1 MGEGIKNRY
10 DFVFLFDVKDG
21 NPNGDPDQVNLP
33 RADAEDQHGLVTDVC
48 IKRKVRNFVALK
60 KVIDKDGKII
70 PENRYDIFIR
80 QRDINSDDSY
90 LNAIIGKASGNTTSE
105 KRNNLCDDYW
115 DIRTFG
121 AVLSTGEKEGGE
133 AEEKEGEEAA
143 KGKKPKKEK
152 IRGAGTVRGPV
163 QFTFARSEDRIYQA
177 EHSITRCCVT
187 TEKEKNDQL
196 KKDREFATTFGR
208 KATVPYALYRMH
220 GFISAVDARKTGFS
234 EDDLKLLWES
244 LINAF
249 ENDRAAARGEM
260 NPRKLVIFKHS
271 SHLGNELSGRLFD
284 RVKITKNAVLPRGKE
299 DYTISVNKEKLPVD
313 DKNKPLI
320 VIQEWPEET
329 IY

>member
-1 MGEGIKNRY
+1 MSEVIKNRY

-48 IKRKVRNFVALK
+48 IKRKVRNYVQLTHDLK
-60 KVIDKDGKII
+60 
-70 PENRYDIFIR
+70 PPYDIFIR

-90 LNAIIGKASGNTTSE
+90 LNKIIGKTPGDTTSE
-105 KRNNLCDDYW
+105 KRKKLCDDYY

-121 AVLSTGEKEGGE
+121 AVLSTGKKEGSE
-133 AEEKEGEEAA
+133 AAEEEGEEGA
-143 KGKKPKKEK
+143 KSKEQKKEK

-163 QFTFARSEDRIYQA
+163 QFTFACSEDRIYQA

-187 TEKEKNDQL
+187 TEKERDDQA
-196 KKDREFATTFGR
+196 KKDREFASTFGR
-208 KATVPYALYRMH
+208 KSTVPYALYRMH
-220 GFISAVDARKTGFS
+220 GFVSAIDATRTKFT
-234 EDDLKLLWES
+234 EDDLRLLWKS

-249 ENDRAAARGEM
+249 EHDRAAARGEM

-284 RVKITKNAVLPRGKE
+284 RVTVTKNAELPRGKG
-299 DYTISVNKEKLPVD
+299 DYTITVNKEAPPSGIEIK
-313 DKNKPLI
+313 
-320 VIQEWPEET
+320 EWPEENVF
-329 IY
+329 